1 MRTELR
7 RIWLLARREYLQ
19 RVRSKSFIVTTAI
32 IPLFMFLVGVLPS
45 KLATMRRSGTV
56 NILVASDDPKLAD
69 GFKHQLDRRSQSGG
83 STYQLEV
90 RQVTEADAAAEKQK
104 LEAEAQARNYEGV
117 LWLTTDAVNRQQVS
131 FATRSATDFILIGT
145 LRSAVVL
152 AAAKYRLAQRGV
164 KDDSFE
170 DILRMDLQTT
180 SLERAGTGG
189 GGEGSF
195 LTALFLVLILYMS
208 VLVNG
213 MAVMRSVLEEKTSRV
228 MEVMLALVTP
238 RELMAGKI
246 LGVAAVGLTQIAVWV
261 MLASLL
267 GAPGLTAM
275 RGAGVHSPLTFS
287 MVAYFALFF
296 LLGYFLYSAMYAA
309 VGAAMP
315 SEDEAQQW
323 HLIVAMPI
331 IVAIAIVLLIYRE
344 PGSTLSIVLSVIP
357 FFAPILMFLRTVLQ
371 QPPLWQMALCIGL
384 LLATIFLMLQACA
397 RIYRVGIL
405 MYGKR
410 PTLPELLKWAK
421 QA

>member
-1 MRTELR
+1 VRTELR

-19 RVRSKSFIVTTAI
+19 RVRSKSFVVTTAI
-32 IPLFMFLVGVLPS
+32 IPLFMFLVGVVPS

-56 NILVASDDPKLAD
+56 SILVASDDPKLAD
-69 GFKHQLDRRSQSGG
+69 EFKRQLDRRSKSGG
-83 STYQLEV
+83 STYQVEMRPV
-90 RQVTEADAAAEKQK
+90 EGSDSAAERQK
-104 LEAEAQARNYEGV
+104 LEAEAQHGNYEGM

-131 FATRSATDFILIGT
+131 FATRSATDFMLIGS

-152 AAAKYRLAQRGV
+152 AAARYRLAQRGV

-170 DILRMDLQTT
+170 DILRMDLQTS
-180 SLERAGTGG
+180 SLEREGTAG
-189 GGEGSF
+189 GGEGAF
-195 LTALFLVLILYMS
+195 LTGLFLVLILYMS

-213 MAVMRSVLEEKTSRV
+213 MTVMRSVLEEKTSRV

-246 LGVAAVGLTQIAVWV
+246 IGVAAVGLTQIAVWV
-261 MLASLL
+261 ILASLL
-267 GAPGLTAM
+267 GAPGLAAM
-275 RGAGVHSPLTFS
+275 GGAGAHFPLS
-287 MVAYFALFF
+287 LPMVLYFALFF
-296 LLGYFLYSAMYAA
+296 LLGYLLYSAMYAA

-331 IVAIAIVLLIYRE
+331 IVAIAIVFLIYRE
-344 PGSTLSIVLSVIP
+344 PSSTLSVVLSIIP

-384 LLATIFLMLQACA
+384 LVATIFLMLQACA

-410 PTLPELLKWAK
+410 PTLPELMKWAK
-421 QA
+421 EA

>member
-19 RVRSKSFIVTTAI
+19 RVRSKSFLVTTTI
-32 IPLFMFLVGVLPS
+32 IPLFMFMVGVVPS
-45 KLATMRRSGTV
+45 KLMTMRRSSAV
-56 NILVASDDPKLAD
+56 NILVASDDAKLAD
-69 GFKHQLDRRSQSGG
+69 EFKRQLDRRSKSGG
-83 STYQLEV
+83 NTYELEIRPV
-90 RQVTEADAAAEKQK
+90 AESDAPAERQK
-104 LEAEAQARNYEGV
+104 LEAEAQQRGFEGV

-131 FATRSATDFILIGT
+131 FATRSATDFMVIGS

-180 SLERAGTGG
+180 PLERGG
-189 GGEGSF
+189 ASGSEGSF

-246 LGVAAVGLTQIAVWV
+246 LGVAAVGLTQIAVWTALAAV
-261 MLASLL
+261 LGML
-267 GAPGLTAM
+267 GMPTA
-275 RGAGVHSPLTFS
+275 RAAGMQSPLS
-287 MVAYFALFF
+287 WAMVLYFGLFF

-331 IVAIAIVLLIYRE
+331 IVAIAIVMLIYQQ
-344 PGSTLSIVLSVIP
+344 PSSTLSVVLSVIP
-357 FFAPILMFLRTVLQ
+357 FFAPILMFMRTVLQ

-384 LLATIFLMLQACA
+384 LVATIFLMLQACA

-421 QA
+421 QE

>member
-1 MRTELR
+1 
-7 RIWLLARREYLQ
+7 
-19 RVRSKSFIVTTAI
+19 
-32 IPLFMFLVGVLPS
+32 MFLVGVLPS
-45 KLATMRRSGTV
+45 KLINMRRSDTV
-56 NILVASDDPKLAD
+56 RILVASDDAKLANE
-69 GFKHQLDRRSQSGG
+69 FKHQLDRRSKTGG
-83 STYQLEV
+83 SSYQVELRSVEGP
-90 RQVTEADAAAEKQK
+90 DATAQRQK
-104 LEAEAQARNYEGV
+104 LEAEAQHGNYEGV
-117 LWLTTDAVNRQQVS
+117 LWLTTDAVDRQEVS
-131 FATRSATDFILIGT
+131 FATRSATDFMLIGS
-145 LRSAVVL
+145 LRAAVVL

-164 KDDSFE
+164 NDDRFE

-180 SLERAGTGG
+180 SLDRAGARTS
-189 GGEGSF
+189 EGSF

-261 MLASLL
+261 VLAVLL
-267 GAPGLTAM
+267 GAPGLAAM
-275 RGAGVHSPLTFS
+275 RGSGMQSPLSLS
-287 MVAYFALFF
+287 MVLYFALFF

-331 IVAIAIVLLIYRE
+331 IVAIAIVMLIYRQ
-344 PGSTLSIVLSVIP
+344 PGSTLSVILSIIP

-384 LLATIFLMLQACA
+384 LVATILLMLQVCA

-410 PTLPELLKWAK
+410 PTLPELVKWAK
-421 QA
+421 QQ

>member
-19 RVRSKSFIVTTAI
+19 RVRSKSFVVTTTI

-56 NILVASDDPKLAD
+56 SILVASDDPKLSD
-69 GFKHQLDRRSQSGG
+69 EFKRQLDRRSKSGG
-83 STYQLEV
+83 STYEVEV
-90 RQVTEADAAAEKQK
+90 RSVNGADAAAERKK
-104 LEAEAQARNYEGV
+104 LEAEAQHGNYEGL
-117 LWLTTDAVNRQQVS
+117 LWLTKEAVERQQVS
-131 FATRSATDFILIGT
+131 FATRSATDFMLIGS
-145 LRSAVVL
+145 LRSAVIL
-152 AAAKYRLAQRGV
+152 TAAKYRLAQRGV
-164 KDDSFE
+164 NDDSFE

-180 SLERAGTGG
+180 SLERGASSG

-213 MAVMRSVLEEKTSRV
+213 IAVMRSVLEEKTSRV

-246 LGVAAVGLTQIAVWV
+246 IGVAAVGLTQIAVWAV
-261 MLASLL
+261 LATVL
-267 GAPGLTAM
+267 GAPGLVAA
-275 RGAGVHSPLTFS
+275 RAAGVHSPLSWS
-287 MVAYFALFF
+287 MVLYFGLFF
-296 LLGYFLYSAMYAA
+296 LLGYLLYSAMYAA

-323 HLIVAMPI
+323 HLVVAMPI
-331 IVAIAIVLLIYRE
+331 VVAIAIVLLIYRQ
-344 PGSTLSIVLSVIP
+344 PSSTLSIVLSIIP

-384 LLATIFLMLQACA
+384 LVATIFLMLQACA